1 MDRESFGICCW
12 SEVVGIMWIRFMS
25 EIESIKLFLRRQSYL
40 VPIVIMLQVRVCRC
54 HMELDL

>member
-25 EIESIKLFLRRQSYL
+25 EIESIKLFLRRQSYV
-40 VPIVIMLQVRVCRC
+40 VPIAIMLLMGRDMCLV
-54 HMELDL
+54 